1 MPLSETCD
9 CTIDSISDVCIESK
23 GFGPVNPQ
31 DDHDSSH
38 YFSHFL
44 ASSITNKKFLDALLV
59 AQNIV
64 GNTVEQNGKDDDDED
79 LDYSQLVVAFRQSSI
94 TAFQ

>member
-1 MPLSETCD
+1 L
-9 CTIDSISDVCIESK
+9 
-23 GFGPVNPQ
+23 
-31 DDHDSSH
+31 
-38 YFSHFL
+38 
-44 ASSITNKKFLDALLV
+44 LDALLV
-59 AQNIV
+59 AQNRRIV